1 MKKFVSLLIAI
12 ILLSSALAGCDFSI
26 IDNWMSNI
34 STTTLTTKNES
45 EIEWEEKV
53 YWKGDINENFVPGEV
68 IVVLDKAISEL
79 NKVHSKE
86 FFVGV
91 EIEEINDLTYRSDSI
106 PHDVGNDFH
115 QILSLT
121 LFEKTK
127 EAVVNAIKIIEL
139 ITGVKGAQPN
149 YIYEISSTTPNDP
162 LYSFAN
168 NCDDQ
173 WGLEKINVEKV
184 WDFTTGSCDVRVGV
198 IDTGI
203 SLHNDLKNNYYFIN
217 GVEDYSNALDFFSSN
232 NDTPVINVQ
241 DNHLHG
247 THVAGIIGAEGN
259 NEEGISGVV
268 WNVSLVQMRIG
279 NYSFDTNSIV
289 NALKWATSVWD
300 TNARIDIINFSGEG
314 DNPDLSFEIAIRDYC
329 NKGGLFVCL
338 LRR

>member
-68 IVVLDKAISEL
+68 LVVLDKAISEL

-91 EIEEINDLTYRSDSI
+91 EIEKINDLTYRSDSI

-149 YIYEISSTTPNDP
+149 YMYEISNIT
-162 LYSFAN
+162 LSF
-168 NCDDQ
+168 D
-173 WGLEKINVEKV
+173 
-184 WDFTTGSCDVRVGV
+184 GV
-198 IDTGI
+198 IFDI
-203 SLHNDLKNNYYFIN
+203 YKYYKI
-217 GVEDYSNALDFFSSN
+217 Y
-232 NDTPVINVQ
+232 
-241 DNHLHG
+241 
-247 THVAGIIGAEGN
+247 
-259 NEEGISGVV
+259 
-268 WNVSLVQMRIG
+268 
-279 NYSFDTNSIV
+279 
-289 NALKWATSVWD
+289 
-300 TNARIDIINFSGEG
+300 
-314 DNPDLSFEIAIRDYC
+314 
-329 NKGGLFVCL
+329 
-338 LRR
+338 